1 VSGRG
6 WITWLVFAVGA
17 LLVVEVMAWATW
29 RVLALERSERRASI
43 EADAAQRERL
53 ALWQMDSIVSALIA
67 RESTRPYFEYR
78 PRYAADL
85 PYDRAWDLDH
95 AGAVARSPLASGSG
109 DPIVRLYY
117 QVESDGRVTSPQVDP
132 DDGLGHDDPDSMRA
146 GRLMREL
153 SRYDDLA
160 LARHPDRAIA
170 TPKSVGARAEDLGDE
185 TPADHAS
192 PVAEGDEDVALRQQ
206 LFDLARAGRSPRD
219 GQALPASV
227 EVGIFQPRWLLD
239 PASGEQLVFERT
251 VVLAGVPH
259 RQGLWVDWPALRAEL
274 LAVAVRLLPLARLEP
289 ATEPG
294 GTGGS
299 GGGGPGGRMLATIP
313 LRLETPAEPV
323 VLAAFTPIRVT
334 LAATWAAAICAL
346 AGIGLVLRAATQLAR
361 RRGRFVA
368 AVSHELRSPLT
379 SFRLTT
385 DLLARSEDPD
395 RRREQIERLRLE
407 AGRLSAVVENVLAY
421 AGMER
426 SESIPAPRPLGTAF
440 EGLLPALRDR
450 AVQSRAELEVEID
463 DAALEARIRVRPGSL
478 ERILMNLVDNA
489 CRYGLTEDRRRIRL
503 SGDRDG
509 VSLRLRVRDEGPGIP
524 PAERE
529 RIFRDFFR
537 GASARSVPS
546 GMGLGLALARGLARA
561 EGGDLRLLR
570 APGPGASFELILPIA
585 GARDG

>member
-1 VSGRG
+1 MSGRG

-78 PRYAADL
+78 PRFAADL
-85 PYDRAWDLDH
+85 PYDRAWDLEQ
-95 AGAVARSPLASGSG
+95 AGAVARSPLAAGSG

-117 QVESDGRVTSPQVDP
+117 QVEPDGRLTSPQVVEIVGVEP
-132 DDGLGHDDPDSMRA
+132 DDPDSMRA
-146 GRLMREL
+146 GRLVREL

-160 LARHPDRAIA
+160 GAPPSPLAMK
-170 TPKSVGARAEDLGDE
+170 TGAPERDFAERLDAAVAAGE
-185 TPADHAS
+185 AQAA
-192 PVAEGDEDVALRQQ
+192 AEGDEDVVLRQQ
-206 LFDLARAGRSPRD
+206 LFDLARAGRSSRELR
-219 GQALPASV
+219 AIPATV
-227 EVGIFQPRWLLD
+227 QVGIFQPRWLHD

-251 VVLAGVPH
+251 VVLSGVPY
-259 RQGLWVDWPALRAEL
+259 RQGLWIDWPALRAEL
-274 LAVAVRLLPLARLEP
+274 LAVAVRLIPLARLEP
-289 ATEPG
+289 ATGPG
-294 GTGGS
+294 DSGAGS
-299 GGGGPGGRMLATIP
+299 GGRMLATIP
-313 LRLETPAEPV
+313 LRLESPEEPV
-323 VLAAFTPIRVT
+323 VLAAFSPIRVT

-385 DLLARSEDPD
+385 DLLARSEDPG

-426 SESIPAPRPLGTAF
+426 SEGLPAPRPLGAML
-440 EGLLPALRDR
+440 EGLLPVLRDR
-450 AVQSRAELEVEID
+450 AAQARAAFEVELG
-463 DAALEARIRVRPGSL
+463 DAVPEAPVRVRPGSL
-478 ERILMNLVDNA
+478 ERILTNLVDNA

-503 SGDRDG
+503 TGEAAGDC
-509 VSLRLRVRDEGPGIP
+509 VRLRVSDEGPGIP

-537 GASARSVPS
+537 GASARCVPS
-546 GMGLGLALARGLARA
+546 GMGLGLPLARGLARA

-570 APGPGASFELILPIA
+570 TPGPGVSFELILPID